1 MTKVY
6 IVRFGEYSNQGIAG
20 VYSTKDKAQ
29 RYCDVHNEI
38 EEYTNYWIDE
48 RIVDDEEISPDT
60 KVVKYYCACISIEDD
75 GWDKA
80 GEIYFRDEEKDVF
93 TSPLTIERGDDYI
106 MVRSITSMEH
116 AEKVAIEQY
125 QMYTQQKLE
134 DSL

>member
-48 RIVDDEEISPDT
+48 RIVDENEISPNT
-60 KVVKYYCACISIEDD
+60 KVVKYYCA
-75 GWDKA
+75 
-80 GEIYFRDEEKDVF
+80 
-93 TSPLTIERGDDYI
+93 
-106 MVRSITSMEH
+106 
-116 AEKVAIEQY
+116 
-125 QMYTQQKLE
+125 
-134 DSL
+134 